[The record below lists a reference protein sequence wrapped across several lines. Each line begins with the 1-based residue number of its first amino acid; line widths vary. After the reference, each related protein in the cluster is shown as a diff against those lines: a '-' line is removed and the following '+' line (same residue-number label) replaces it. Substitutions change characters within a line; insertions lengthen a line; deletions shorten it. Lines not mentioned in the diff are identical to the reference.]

1 SLDDFSSLGASTT
14 PVLDGADSIGTDVNA
29 LEALAAKVF
38 GIEAFR
44 DMQREAIQACLD
56 DRDLFLVLPTGGG
69 KSLCFQA
76 PALVRPG
83 LTLVISPLISLM
95 KDQVDGLVQNGVPA
109 GMLTSAQTAEDKREV
124 NRQLRAGGL
133 KLLYVAPERLFVPG
147 FLEGLLRG
155 PGGIAA
161 IAIDEAHCISQW
173 GHDFRPEYQRLG
185 SLRELVPGVPIQAFT
200 ATATEDVREDV
211 VRALKL
217 REPALLIANC
227 DRPNLTYRVLP
238 RAKVHD
244 QVMGVIER
252 HSGDAGIVYCLSRK
266 ETERINEGLKRA
278 GVRSAAYHA
287 GLAASV
293 RARVQEKFQAED
305 LDVVVA
311 TVAFGMGIDRT
322 NVRFIVH
329 ASMPKGIEQYAQ
341 ETGRAGRD
349 GLPAECVLFYAGKD
363 YFSWKGMLERSFQE
377 AATAAAYAPEPDP
390 VPGLGDEPFWGSMA
404 EEGGGDDEQWFEG
417 CEDGASMAQ
426 AAAPVPVPVVD
437 LAAQKAAAE
446 EAAEEAAFR
455 AAKAQTVAVDRLG
468 RIMNFATGGL
478 CRHRALVEYFGQS
491 LGNPGEDFN
500 CGACD
505 ICLGELGTVEG
516 GKVIAQKILSC
527 IVRTGQRYGASY
539 VADVCRGANVAN
551 IRKRGHQS
559 LSTYG
564 LLKDFDQ
571 RTLRSFID
579 QLVGLGFVQI
589 AKGEYPTLYLSEQ
602 GGELMYGNLD
612 VTLIDVPVA
621 KASSTSGEGSSTR
634 KRSRATKP
642 VVELDAECE
651 ALFER
656 LREFRRELARTRGVP
671 PYVIFADRTLIAMA
685 NTPPTNL
692 EEFGN
697 LPGVGAKKL
706 EDLGPLFL
714 EELG

>member
-1 SLDDFSSLGASTT
+1 MSSLDEHSRGAATT
-14 PVLDGADSIGTDVNA
+14 PVLDGADSVGTDIQS

-44 DMQREAIQACLD
+44 DMQREAIQASLD

-95 KDQVDGLVQNGVPA
+95 KDQVDGLVQNGVSA
-109 GMLTSAQTAEDKREV
+109 GMLTSAQTAEDKRETY
-124 NRQLRAGGL
+124 RQLQAGAL

-147 FLEGLLRG
+147 FLDGLLRG

-217 REPALLIANC
+217 CDPALLIANC

-244 QVMGVIER
+244 QIMGVIQR
-252 HSGDAGIVYCLSRK
+252 HTGDAGIVYCLSRK
-266 ETERINEGLKRA
+266 ETERIHDGLKRA

-322 NVRFIVH
+322 NVRFIAH

-349 GLPAECVLFYAGKD
+349 GLPAECVLFYSGKD

-377 AATAAAYAPEPDP
+377 AADAAAYAPEPDP
-390 VPGLGDEPFWGSMA
+390 VPGFGDEPFWGGME
-404 EEGGGDDEQWFEG
+404 EEGQEEQWFEG
-417 CEDGASMAQ
+417 CEDGASTIQ
-426 AAAPVPVPVVD
+426 APVPVLDPE
-437 LAAQKAAAE
+437 AQKAAAR
-446 EAAEEAAFR
+446 EAAEEASFR
-455 AAKAQTVAVDRLG
+455 AAKAQTVAMDRLG

-505 ICLGELGTVEG
+505 ICLGELGTVEDS
-516 GKVIAQKILSC
+516 KVIAQKILSC
-527 IVRTGQRYGASY
+527 IVRTGQRFGASY
-539 VADVCRGANVAN
+539 VADVCRGANVAS

-589 AKGEYPTLYLSEQ
+589 AKGEYPTLYLSEE

-621 KASSTSGEGSSTR
+621 KASGTSGEGSR
-634 KRSRATKP
+634 KRSTAKKP
-642 VVELDAECE
+642 VVELDAECQT
-651 ALFER
+651 LFER

-685 NTPPTNL
+685 NTPPTSL

-714 EELG
+714 EELGS

>member
-1 SLDDFSSLGASTT
+1 MSSQDNLSSFGAATT
-14 PVLDGADSIGTDVNA
+14 RVLDGADSVGRDIQS
-29 LEALAAKVF
+29 LEALAARVF

-44 DMQREAIQACLD
+44 DMQREAIQASLE

-124 NRQLRAGGL
+124 YQQLQDGAL

-147 FLEGLLRG
+147 FLDGLLRG

-217 REPALLIANC
+217 RDPALLVANC

-244 QVMGVIER
+244 QVMSVIER
-252 HSGDAGIVYCLSRK
+252 HTGDAGIVYCLSRK
-266 ETERINEGLKRA
+266 ETERIHDGLKRA

-377 AATAAAYAPEPDP
+377 AVDAAAYAPEPDP
-390 VPGLGDEPFWGSMA
+390 VPGLADEPFWGGMG
-404 EEGGGDDEQWFEG
+404 EEGEEEQWFEG
-417 CEDGASMAQ
+417 CEDGSSIIQAS
-426 AAAPVPVPVVD
+426 APVLDPE
-437 LAAQKAAAE
+437 AQKAAAK
-446 EAAEEAAFR
+446 EAAEEASFR
-455 AAKAQTVAVDRLG
+455 AAKAQTVAMDRLG

-478 CRHRALVEYFGQS
+478 CRHRALVEYFGQT
-491 LGNPGEDFN
+491 LGKPGKDFN

-505 ICLGELGTVEG
+505 VCLGELGTVEDST
-516 GKVIAQKILSC
+516 VVAQKILSC
-527 IVRTGQRYGASY
+527 IVRTGQRFGAAY

-551 IRKRGHQS
+551 IRKRGHQN

-564 LLKDFDQ
+564 LLKDYDQ

-579 QLVGLGFVQI
+579 QLVGLGFVHI
-589 AKGEYPTLYLSEQ
+589 AKGEYPTLYLSEE

-612 VTLIDVPVA
+612 VTLINVPVA
-621 KASSTSGEGSSTR
+621 KDSGPSGEGAR
-634 KRSRATKP
+634 KRGRAKKP
-642 VVELDAECE
+642 AVELDAECE
-651 ALFER
+651 AMFER

-685 NTPPTNL
+685 NARPSTL

-714 EELG
+714 EELGS